1 MTYHIWTSKIGWIPL
16 TDDFVEYVKKFEEMR
31 PNLFSGERF
40 SFVETD
46 VDRDHIEM
54 YSPSKHFCLQH
65 DTFDTDIC
73 RERRHR
79 IPWSTY
85 DSNNF
90 TIIRNTEITNDLRP
104 VKNGHKRKFF
114 KL

>member
-1 MTYHIWTSKIGWIPL
+1 MSYYIWTSRGWINL
-16 TDDFVEYVKKFEEMR
+16 DDKLVKYVKDFEEMR
-31 PNLFSGERF
+31 SKLFSGERF

-46 VDRDHIEM
+46 IDRDHVEL

-65 DTFDTDIC
+65 DIFDTDIC

-79 IPWSTY
+79 ISWSNY

-90 TIIRNTEITNDLRP
+90 TIIRNIEVTNDLKP

-114 KL
+114 ML